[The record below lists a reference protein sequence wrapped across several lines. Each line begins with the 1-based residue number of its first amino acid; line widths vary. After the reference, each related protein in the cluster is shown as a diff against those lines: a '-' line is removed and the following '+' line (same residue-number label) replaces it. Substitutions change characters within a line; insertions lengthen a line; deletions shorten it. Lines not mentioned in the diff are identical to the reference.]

1 MAEGRNNINVALA
14 STSTSAATLAMNREL
29 RHNGAATAN
38 QEATKLKAAPE
49 MTHALRLRPTGLKFA
64 VPSEYT
70 CSGVGARD
78 LWPKGVPLCT
88 RRAAGSYVCEQSCV
102 MPRLLLVA
110 YHFPPEP
117 TAAAVRLGQVAANLP
132 KFGWQVSVLARPRDA
147 TTQADGVVQTPRAP
161 QAWLRA
167 RKWYHAVGG
176 AAPLKRVVRP
186 ILNVCSFPDQS
197 IWWVPVAIN
206 TALRAAV
213 RYDAVMTSYFPSAG
227 HFIGS
232 RLSRSLGI
240 PWLADYQDLW
250 SGNGM
255 LYSRKVRSR
264 LGRWVERRAIRGVSA
279 VTCCK
284 ESFAQ
289 ILHKLHGPNAPPVET
304 IPFACDTE
312 AWRAIPNNSP
322 KEFAICYAGSLYP
335 GHSSPDLLFG
345 VIRRMRSQGS
355 SAGQATRFHYYGQSG
370 NQIMESARRLG
381 VSDIVRMHGCVDR
394 RAVMCGE
401 REAAVLV
408 SMFEVE
414 GAFRRPWLPSK
425 LFEYA
430 GARRYVLGIGP
441 AHSAVQEFIARNGL
455 GLYASDEASCVEA
468 IERLYR
474 LYCEGRYEPNSDAE
488 ARLWSPADV
497 AERFATILNRLI
509 GANHAG
515 FRGASLDPAE
525 PALHV

>member
-1 MAEGRNNINVALA
+1 
-14 STSTSAATLAMNREL
+14 
-29 RHNGAATAN
+29 
-38 QEATKLKAAPE
+38 
-49 MTHALRLRPTGLKFA
+49 
-64 VPSEYT
+64 
-70 CSGVGARD
+70 
-78 LWPKGVPLCT
+78 
-88 RRAAGSYVCEQSCV
+88 

-117 TAAAVRLGQVAANLP
+117 TAAAVRLGQVATNLP
-132 KFGWQVSVLARPRDA
+132 QFGWQVSVVARPRDA
-147 TTQADGVVQTPRAP
+147 APQADGVVRTPPAPRAWL
-161 QAWLRA
+161 QARS
-167 RKWYHAVGG
+167 WYHAVRG
-176 AAPLKRVVRP
+176 ASLLKRVARP
-186 ILNVCSFPDQS
+186 ILNVSSFPDQS

-206 TALRAAV
+206 TALRAGV
-213 RYDAVMTSYFPSAG
+213 RFDAVMTSYFPSAG
-227 HFIGS
+227 HFIGPQ
-232 RLSRSLGI
+232 LSRTLGI

-255 LYSRKVRSR
+255 FYTRKLRSR
-264 LGRWVERRAIRGVSA
+264 LGRWVERRAIRSA
-279 VTCCK
+279 SALTCCK

-289 ILHKLHGPNAPPVET
+289 ILRKLHGPQAPPVET

-312 AWRAIPNNSP
+312 AWRAIPNSSP
-322 KEFAICYAGSLYP
+322 EEFAICYAGSLYP
-335 GHSSPDLLFG
+335 GHSSPDLLFR

-355 SAGQATRFHYYGQSG
+355 MAGLAARFHYYGQSG
-370 NQIMESARRLG
+370 NQIVEAARRLG
-381 VSDIVRMHGCVDR
+381 VSEIVRIHGCVDR
-394 RAVMCGE
+394 RAVMCAE

-430 GARRYVLGIGP
+430 GSRRHVLGIGP
-441 AHSAVQEFIARNGL
+441 ARSAVEEFIARNGL
-455 GLYASDEASCVEA
+455 GLYASDEASCADA

-474 LYCEGRYEPNSDAE
+474 LYCEGRYEPDSGAA

-497 AERFATILNRLI
+497 AERFATILNRLV

-515 FRGASLDPAE
+515 LRGASLDRTE